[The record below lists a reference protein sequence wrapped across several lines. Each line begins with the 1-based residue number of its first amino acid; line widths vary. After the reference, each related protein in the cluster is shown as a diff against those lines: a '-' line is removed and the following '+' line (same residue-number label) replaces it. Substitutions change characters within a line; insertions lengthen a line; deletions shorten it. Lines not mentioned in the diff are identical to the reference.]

1 MLALLFN
8 DRAASKI
15 MEACLESTELERDR
29 NPRWSINEV
38 DKTVSRD
45 GITTRLT
52 QTEFALFVMLLD
64 AGGRSVS
71 KHELIREVWG
81 GDSMATPEA
90 LKERIKTLRRKI
102 GTSEIVSEYG
112 YGYRLSNQ

>member
-1 MLALLFN
+1 MLALLFD
-8 DRAASKI
+8 DRAASRI
-15 MEACLESTELERDR
+15 MEACLESADKELHS
-29 NPRWSINEV
+29 NPKWSINEI
-38 DKTVSRD
+38 DKTVSRN
-45 GITTRLT
+45 GVTTRLT

-102 GTSEIVSEYG
+102 GTTEIVSEYG

>member
-1 MLALLFN
+1 MLALLFD

-15 MEACLESTELERDR
+15 MEACLESAESGTAR
-29 NPRWSINEV
+29 NHRWTINEI

-45 GITTRLT
+45 GVTTRLT

-71 KHELIREVWG
+71 KMELIREVWG

-102 GTSEIVSEYG
+102 GTAEIVSDYG
-112 YGYRLSNQ
+112 YGYRLSRE